1 VKNLFTFYFKKKLV
15 ILPKKNKM
23 EYIFHEVQDGS
34 LCAQHCLNSLLQGD
48 YFTAVDLANI
58 AHELDAIERTFM
70 SEAGTATTDYARFL
84 AQESSNYDD
93 TGFFSIQV
101 LQKALESWNIELIPY
116 TSQSSDYAVHA
127 RLNPTEQTAFICHF
141 KHHWYTIRKIAFYW
155 FNLNSLLKQPE
166 LISDTY
172 LSMLLSQLEN
182 DGYSIFIVKGELSR
196 NVAAETHLTERPLNV
211 KEILAAQTAKKKR
224 GQKSIRGNHDDDD
237 ESGDFDD
244 EELKKAIKMSLYEND
259 LDLDNTRLS
268 NKLYTSLAHEV
279 IQPQC
284 SSSSKRNEV
293 VEEENEEALL
303 EKAIQMSMES
313 KATPPEP
320 IKLNADEVR
329 RKRLEFLEKS
339 SQKKN

>member
-1 VKNLFTFYFKKKLV
+1 
-15 ILPKKNKM
+15 M

-101 LQKALESWNIELIPY
+101 LQKALESWTIELIPF

-127 RLNPTEQTAFICHF
+127 RLHPTEQTAFICHF
-141 KHHWYTIRKIAFYW
+141 KHHWYTIRKIGFYW

-182 DGYSIFIVKGELSR
+182 DGYSIFIVKGELPR
-196 NVAAETHLTERPLNV
+196 NAVAETNLTERPLNV
-211 KEILAAQTAKKKR
+211 KEILAAQTVKKKR
-224 GQKSIRGNHDDDD
+224 GHKSNRASGSND
-237 ESGDFDD
+237 ESNGDFDD

-284 SSSSKRNEV
+284 SSSSSSGSRRRNDA

-313 KATPPEP
+313 KATPPPEP
-320 IKLNADEVR
+320 VKLNADEVR

-339 SQKKN
+339 SQKKE